1 MSLKNVICVN
11 PSIGIS
17 VNNQQNEI
25 LLILQEE
32 CAEVIQAISK
42 VKRFGL
48 NNNIDQLNQE
58 IADVLCMIYL
68 AFDHKTLDDNEQRV
82 KDRITV
88 KQERLKKYSS
98 IYEDT
103 PNN

>member
-1 MSLKNVICVN
+1 MNK
-11 PSIGIS
+11 
-17 VNNQQNEI
+17 QQNEI

-58 IADVLCMIYL
+58 IADVLCMINL
-68 AFDHKTLDDNEQRV
+68 AFEHKILDDNEQRV